1 MIVMGG
7 LGSPNA
13 PDSRRAQFSMA
24 ENPMAPALEDD
35 IRQLNDEADV
45 HAHRFEAGGSL
56 RLRWGF
62 MCECASAHCTTSVE
76 MSRAEYADLRLR
88 GGKVLADDH

>member
-1 MIVMGG
+1 
-7 LGSPNA
+7 
-13 PDSRRAQFSMA
+13 
-24 ENPMAPALEDD
+24 MAPALEDD

-62 MCECASAHCTTSVE
+62 MCECGSAHCTT
-76 MSRAEYADLRLR
+76 R
-88 GGKVLADDH
+88 